1 MKITFVLT
9 WADHMGGTE
18 RTVFSQARHLA
29 RRHDVEIVSVF
40 RTGED
45 TFFDSHV
52 PVRYLI
58 DRTGGV
64 PRPVRDPA
72 PGEETCRRLAATT
85 SALVDPRW
93 EPDFDRMSDLELELA
108 MRELDTDIVVTTSPA
123 LMPQVISFVPPR
135 VVTVHQE
142 HRIPELRGKTGEPLY
157 AGVPR
162 LDALVVLGERSRIW
176 AAESFGAAAPRVE
189 AIPNPLPGGHR
200 PKSTRESRVVA
211 MAARLVKDKQP
222 DHAIRAFAQ
231 VVRAHPDWTLR
242 IFGEGPQAGPA
253 RKLVDALDLQDHVQI
268 LGPSAQMPE
277 EWAKASVAVHPAS
290 VEPFGLVL
298 IEALAA
304 GVPVVAYDCPNG
316 PAEIIS
322 SGEDGF
328 LVSPGDVDGL
338 AARLTTLIEDRELRE
353 TFGRAAL
360 RAAERYEPEVVMAR
374 WERLYDELLA
384 ARDDPG
390 RTARRLDRVAAMTVA
405 GGGSGFVPAAP
416 LPPRP
421 LTHALS
427 EQAERRIQEADAT
440 LVRSGGQ
447 LARLADDL
455 TPADVTQANL
465 DLVVDVLE
473 GAGIPYW
480 LVRTPETRHRVGV
493 EAGHRADATRALARA
508 YATAAV
514 YAETLGPGARPD
526 RMMPVGLLSDAD
538 VGGLR
543 VFQPVVTSTRTL
555 RYGPA
560 YGCDLEFWESSGDDL
575 VPPRPTVLGATL
587 AREAMTKAV
596 LRVGERAYATG
607 EAFTRPLVD
616 DVGFPIDAVYTWVD
630 GGAPAWLERRNA
642 ALGGRPALT
651 GAGGEARFRSR
662 DELRYSLRSL
672 EMFAPWL
679 NHIWILTDAQ
689 VPSWLDTAHPKIT
702 VVDHREVFGDDG
714 ALPTFNSHAIETRLH
729 HIDGLAEHFLYFNDD
744 VFLGRPL
751 APSRFF
757 HPNGSAVFFPSP
769 TSVPLTPV
777 ADEDDLNIAAAKNNR
792 RLVEEAFGRTLTR
805 AFLHVPHALRRRVL
819 AEIEERFAAEVG
831 RTARS
836 RFRSRTD
843 VAVPSSLHH
852 YYGYLTGQA
861 VPGTIGF
868 EYVDVGEPGQHPKL
882 TQLLTQRHREVF
894 CLNDTHHGTLSPSEQ
909 EHAIFVF
916 LESYFP
922 VAASY
927 EEGSVRNRAVAD
939 SEV

>member
-18 RTVFSQARHLA
+18 RTVFSQARYLA
-29 RRHDVEIVSVF
+29 QRHDVEIVSVF
-40 RTGED
+40 RTAED

-58 DRTGGV
+58 DRTGAV
-64 PRPVRDPA
+64 PRPVRDTDA
-72 PGEETCRRLAATT
+72 DEETCRRLAAFT
-85 SALVDPRW
+85 STLVNPRW

-108 MRELDTDIVVTTSPA
+108 MRELETDIVVTTSPA
-123 LMPQVISFVPPR
+123 LMLQVTAFVPPR

-142 HRIPELRGKTGEPLY
+142 HRIPELRGDTGEPLY
-157 AGVPR
+157 AGIPR

-200 PKSTRESRVVA
+200 PKSTRESRVVT
-211 MAARLVKDKQP
+211 MAARLVKDKQA

-231 VVRAHPDWTLR
+231 VAREHPDWTLR

-253 RKLVDALDLQDHVQI
+253 RKLVDALELQDHVQI
-268 LGPSAQMPE
+268 VGPSPHMPE

-304 GVPVVAYDCPNG
+304 GVPVVTYDCPNG
-316 PAEIIS
+316 PAEIITH
-322 SGEDGF
+322 GEDGF

-338 AARLTTLIEDRELRE
+338 ATSLSKLIEDRELRE
-353 TFGRAAL
+353 TLGRAAL
-360 RAAERYEPEVVMAR
+360 RAAERFEPERVMAR
-374 WERLYDELLA
+374 WERLYGELLA
-384 ARDDPG
+384 GRDDPR

-421 LTHALS
+421 LARAFS
-427 EQAERRIQEADAT
+427 EQDERRIREADAT

-455 TPADVTQANL
+455 MPTDVTQANL

-473 GAGIPYW
+473 SAGIPYW
-480 LVRTPETRHRVGV
+480 LVRTPEARHRVGV
-493 EAGHRADATRALARA
+493 EAGHRADAMRSLARA

-514 YAETLGPGARPD
+514 YAETLGPTGRPD
-526 RMMPVGLLSDAD
+526 QLLPMGLLEPGK

-543 VFQPVVTSTRTL
+543 VFRPVVTSTRTL

-560 YGCDLEFWESSGDDL
+560 YGCDLEFWERSGDDL
-575 VPPRPTVLGATL
+575 VPPRPTILGATL
-587 AREAMTKAV
+587 ARDAMAPAV
-596 LRVGERAYATG
+596 LRVGERDYTTA
-607 EAFTRPLVD
+607 EPFTRSLVD
-616 DVGFPIDAVYTWVD
+616 DVDFPIDAVYTWVD
-630 GGAPAWLERRNA
+630 GADPAWLERRNA
-642 ALGGRPALT
+642 ALSGPALA
-651 GAGGEARFRSR
+651 GAGGDARFRSR

-679 NHIWILTDAQ
+679 NHIWILTDRQ

-751 APSRFF
+751 PPSRFF
-757 HPNGSAVFFPSP
+757 QPNRDAVFFRSP
-769 TSVPLTPV
+769 TSVALTPV
-777 ADEDDLNIAAAKNNR
+777 RDDDDFNFAAAKNNR
-792 RLVEEAFGRTLTR
+792 RLIEEAFGLTLTH
-805 AFLHVPHALRRRVL
+805 AFLHVPHALRRGVL
-819 AEIEERFAAEVG
+819 AEIEERFAADVG

-852 YYGYLTGQA
+852 YYGYLTGQSA
-861 VPGTIGF
+861 PGTISF

-882 TQLLTQRHREVF
+882 TQLLTQRHRDVF
-894 CLNDTHHGTLSPSEQ
+894 CLNDTHHGTLSPEEQ
-909 EHAIFVF
+909 EHVVSVF

-922 VAASY
+922 VAASH
-927 EEGSVRNRAVAD
+927 EKGSLRNLRV
-939 SEV
+939 